1 MNNLNWNARTLH
13 TQSRQKQ
20 KRQGG
25 IQEDWKVTSVEEA
38 HLAPSEDLELDSMSD
53 DDIKDDE
60 ETGLTERDKRK
71 RRRKRNRNIRIDQRV
86 VRESAATAGEKREAN
101 QAVLKK
107 VLTNCLLI
115 LLW

>member
-1 MNNLNWNARTLH
+1 MSNLNWNARTPQ
-13 TQSRQKQ
+13 TQLRQKQ

-71 RRRKRNRNIRIDQRV
+71 RRKRNRNTRIDQRV